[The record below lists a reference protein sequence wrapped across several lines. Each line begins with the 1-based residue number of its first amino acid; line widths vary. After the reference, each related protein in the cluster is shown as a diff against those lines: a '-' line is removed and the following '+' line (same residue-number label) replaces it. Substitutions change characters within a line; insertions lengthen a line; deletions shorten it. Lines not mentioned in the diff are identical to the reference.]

1 MTEQGCLKATSV
13 LFWLAALLAVGIIFV
28 GGRFLFDPFAAARD
42 FGVPA
47 AHNSTLAY
55 LWTKGT
61 RDIVSGL
68 LLISLLCLG
77 VRRAVLSTFIFI
89 ATLIPLADFVNV
101 YINVRSERPRAL
113 LIHGG
118 TAVFMIILASLILH
132 GRRTE
137 GNKQSAAVNENVR
150 LDWADLI
157 PGDVVL
163 ERAAA
168 SMAWCG
174 RGGLVQSWL
183 APEHIVSS

>member
-1 MTEQGCLKATSV
+1 MAASGAIEWEPDWRHRPTEWRILESGLRFQTLKGKSIGSFVITEQGCLKASSV

-89 ATLIPLADFVNV
+89 TTLIPLADFLN
-101 YINVRSERPRAL
+101 
-113 LIHGG
+113 
-118 TAVFMIILASLILH
+118 
-132 GRRTE
+132 
-137 GNKQSAAVNENVR
+137 
-150 LDWADLI
+150 
-157 PGDVVL
+157 
-163 ERAAA
+163 AAA
-168 SMAWCG
+168 SMALCG
-174 RGGLVQSWL
+174 RAGLVRSWL

>member
-1 MTEQGCLKATSV
+1 MTEQGCLKASSV

-68 LLISLLCLG
+68 VLISLLCLG

-89 ATLIPLADFVNV
+89 TTLIPLADFLN
-101 YINVRSERPRAL
+101 
-113 LIHGG
+113 
-118 TAVFMIILASLILH
+118 
-132 GRRTE
+132 
-137 GNKQSAAVNENVR
+137 
-150 LDWADLI
+150 
-157 PGDVVL
+157 
-163 ERAAA
+163 AAA
-168 SMAWCG
+168 SMALCG
-174 RGGLVQSWL
+174 RAGLVRSWL

>member
-1 MTEQGCLKATSV
+1 MTEQGCLKASSV

-61 RDIVSGL
+61 RDIVSGW

-89 ATLIPLADFVNV
+89 TTLIPLADFLN
-101 YINVRSERPRAL
+101 
-113 LIHGG
+113 
-118 TAVFMIILASLILH
+118 
-132 GRRTE
+132 
-137 GNKQSAAVNENVR
+137 
-150 LDWADLI
+150 
-157 PGDVVL
+157 
-163 ERAAA
+163 AAA
-168 SMAWCG
+168 SMALCG
-174 RGGLVQSWL
+174 RAGLVRS
-183 APEHIVSS
+183 

>member
-1 MTEQGCLKATSV
+1 MTEQGCLKASSV

-61 RDIVSGL
+61 WDIVSGL
-68 LLISLLCLG
+68 LLISLLCLE

-89 ATLIPLADFVNV
+89 TTLIPLADFLN
-101 YINVRSERPRAL
+101 
-113 LIHGG
+113 
-118 TAVFMIILASLILH
+118 
-132 GRRTE
+132 
-137 GNKQSAAVNENVR
+137 
-150 LDWADLI
+150 
-157 PGDVVL
+157 
-163 ERAAA
+163 AAA
-168 SMAWCG
+168 SMALCG
-174 RGGLVQSWL
+174 RAGLVRSWL